1 MKKMLYQQLTDYVL
15 EKLPD
20 SYRQNLYSWME
31 NGKLINEGGNVTQ
44 TGIVIAHIEYDSV
57 LFFENLPFRKINP
70 YKILAMIQIWLN
82 ENEYLR
88 NVMDEYITPFDIE
101 VIDENSAEFSLT
113 IKFREPITAELDSNG
128 DLEIDGER
136 YRLDE
141 IEINEASEFYLTM
154 KVETCNQD

>member
-1 MKKMLYQQLTDYVL
+1 MKKMLYQQLTDFL
-15 EKLPD
+15 LAKLPE

-31 NGKLINEGGNVTQ
+31 DGKLINEGGNVTQ
-44 TGIVIAHIEYDSV
+44 TGIVIAHIEYDAV

-88 NVMDEYITPFDIE
+88 NVMDEYIAPFDIE

-128 DLEIDGER
+128 DLEIDGDK
-136 YRLDE
+136 YRFDD
-141 IEINEASEFYLTM
+141 IDVNVAEAFEVRWDL
-154 KVETCNQD
+154 EQ